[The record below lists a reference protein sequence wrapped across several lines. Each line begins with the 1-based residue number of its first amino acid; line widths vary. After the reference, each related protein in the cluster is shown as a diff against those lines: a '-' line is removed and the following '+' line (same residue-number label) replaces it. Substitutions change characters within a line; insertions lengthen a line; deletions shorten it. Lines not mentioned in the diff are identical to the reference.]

1 MEAKESKLAVETNK
15 IVAQLKGEVD
25 QLREVVSEE
34 KQCIEELKA
43 QSEFDK
49 SNAKDLQIQLSEIQ
63 PKLKDALSK
72 ANIYQEQLLA

>member
-43 QSEFDK
+43 
-49 SNAKDLQIQLSEIQ
+49 
-63 PKLKDALSK
+63 
-72 ANIYQEQLLA
+72 